1 MEVLTP
7 AAVSVCV
14 APATAEPDARV
25 VMDWLAKPLLPLKPN
40 VPTPPLEILDTVI
53 DGTVGAAHTPGSE
66 IALALVVTVPPD
78 VKARPDKVAPAPMD
92 IPAFPMTVPMKVELA
107 PSVVAAVGAQNT
119 LPAQAP
125 PLRETMESAAVL
137 SLNGGFK
144 PERWAVRPIRQ
155 PHHSA
160 SSVALVGGGET
171 SDAFPEKCH

>member
-1 MEVLTP
+1 MMEVLTP

-53 DGTVGAAHTPGSE
+53 EGTVGAAHTPGSE

-137 SLNGGFK
+137 SAAVVGPPAGGE
-144 PERWAVRPIRQ
+144 PARRARRGAAGNDRQ
-155 PHHSA
+155 P
-160 SSVALVGGGET
+160 VGVRWPRG
-171 SDAFPEKCH
+171 

>member
-53 DGTVGAAHTPGSE
+53 EGTVGAAHTPGSE
-66 IALALVVTVPPD
+66 I
-78 VKARPDKVAPAPMD
+78 APAPMD

-125 PLRETMESAAVL
+125 PLRETIESAAVL
-137 SLNGGFK
+137 SA
-144 PERWAVRPIRQ
+144 AV
-155 PHHSA
+155 
-160 SSVALVGGGET
+160 VAPAPGRKT
-171 SDAFPEKCH
+171 